1 VPTVWGLTAQITPR
15 TGDFRGAGI
24 DLALRYVGHHSPG
37 EVSDPTESSAHAT
50 DQEMAMERLITMSF
64 TRYDSLKGRTVVVTG
79 GASGIGAAFVRAFAA
94 NGARV
99 AFLDIQTDTG
109 AALADAIAQEMEKPI
124 FLPCDLTEV
133 AAVRAALDDVRATLG
148 PAAVLVNNA
157 ANDQRYD
164 FATMTPYEFD
174 RTIAVNFRHVFFAAQ
189 AIVPQMRE
197 LGHGSII
204 NMSSVSWMRGIPQLE
219 AYAAA
224 KAAIVGFTNTL
235 ARAVGPS
242 RIRVNAI
249 APGMVLTERQRRLWF
264 QDERQIEATRDQQC
278 LPDLIVAED
287 IANLALFLA
296 ADDSR
301 LITKQCISVNGGTV

>member
-1 VPTVWGLTAQITPR
+1 
-15 TGDFRGAGI
+15 
-24 DLALRYVGHHSPG
+24 
-37 EVSDPTESSAHAT
+37 
-50 DQEMAMERLITMSF
+50 MSF
-64 TRYDSLKGRTVVVTG
+64 TRYESLKGRTVVITG
-79 GASGIGAAFVRAFAA
+79 GASGIGAAFVRAFAE
-94 NGARV
+94 NGARI
-99 AFLDIQTDTG
+99 AFLDVQAEAG
-109 AALADAIAQEMEKPI
+109 AALADALGQM
-124 FLPCDLTEV
+124 FVPCDLTDI
-133 AAVRAALDDVRATLG
+133 AALRAALDQVRTALG

-164 FATMTPYEFD
+164 FASITPDEFD

-204 NMSSVSWMRGIPQLE
+204 NLSSVSWMRGIPLLE
-219 AYAAA
+219 AYASA

-235 ARAVGPS
+235 ARAVGKD

-249 APGMVLTERQRRLWF
+249 APGTVLTERQRRLWF
-264 QDERQIEATRDQQC
+264 QDESQIEAARAQQC
-278 LPDLIVAED
+278 LPDLLAPED

-301 LITKQCISVNGGTV
+301 LITKQCISVNAGTV

>member
-1 VPTVWGLTAQITPR
+1 
-15 TGDFRGAGI
+15 
-24 DLALRYVGHHSPG
+24 
-37 EVSDPTESSAHAT
+37 
-50 DQEMAMERLITMSF
+50 MSF
-64 TRYDSLKGRTVVVTG
+64 TRYESLRDRTIVITG
-79 GASGIGAAFVRAFAA
+79 GASGIGAAFVRAFAE
-94 NGARV
+94 NSARV
-99 AFLDIQTDTG
+99 AFLDLQEDIG
-109 AALADAIAQEMEKPI
+109 AALAESLGAM
-124 FLPCDLTEV
+124 FVPCDLTDIPALH
-133 AAVRAALDDVRATLG
+133 AALAKIRAALG

-164 FATMTPYEFD
+164 FAAITPEEFD

-197 LGHGSII
+197 LGYGSII
-204 NMSSVSWMRGIPQLE
+204 NMSSVSWMRGIAFLE
-219 AYAAA
+219 AYASA

-235 ARAVGPS
+235 ARAVGKD

-264 QDERQIEATRDQQC
+264 QDESQIDAGRAQQC
-278 LPDLIVAED
+278 LPDLIAPED

-301 LITKQCISVNGGTV
+301 LITKQCISINGGVL

>member
-1 VPTVWGLTAQITPR
+1 VNFTP
-15 TGDFRGAGI
+15 
-24 DLALRYVGHHSPG
+24 
-37 EVSDPTESSAHAT
+37 
-50 DQEMAMERLITMSF
+50 
-64 TRYDSLKGRTVVVTG
+64 YDSLKGRTVVISG

-99 AFLDIQTDTG
+99 AFLDVQADAG
-109 AALADAIAQEMEKPI
+109 KALAETVGGDSDTPL
-124 FLPCDLTEV
+124 FVPCDLTDTTALRIALDEI
-133 AAVRAALDDVRATLG
+133 RAALG

-164 FATMTPYEFD
+164 FAAMTPDEFD

-197 LGHGSII
+197 LGYGSII
-204 NMSSVSWMRGIPQLE
+204 NMSSVSWLRGIPGLE
-219 AYAAA
+219 AYASA

-235 ARAVGPS
+235 ARALGTD

-264 QDERQIEATRDQQC
+264 QDESQIEAARAQQC
-278 LPDLIVAED
+278 LPDLIAPED

-301 LITKQCISVNGGTV
+301 MITKQCISINGGTL

>member
-1 VPTVWGLTAQITPR
+1 LVA
-15 TGDFRGAGI
+15 
-24 DLALRYVGHHSPG
+24 
-37 EVSDPTESSAHAT
+37 
-50 DQEMAMERLITMSF
+50 F
-64 TRYDSLKGRTVVVTG
+64 TRYQSLKGRSVVVTG
-79 GASGIGAAFVRAFAA
+79 GASGIGSAFVRAFAA
-94 NGARV
+94 NEARV
-99 AFLDIQTDTG
+99 AFLDIQANVG
-109 AALADAIAQEMEKPI
+109 AALADAIGQEAETPL
-124 FLPCDLTEV
+124 FVPCDLTDIAALRV
-133 AAVRAALDDVRATLG
+133 ALDTVRAAVG

-164 FATMTPYEFD
+164 FAAMTPAEFD
-174 RTIAVNFRHVFFAAQ
+174 RTMAVNFRHVFFAAQ

-204 NMSSVSWMRGIPQLE
+204 NMSSVSWMRGVPQLE

-235 ARAVGPS
+235 ARAVGAS

-264 QDERQIEATRDQQC
+264 HDESQIEAARSQQC
-278 LPDLIVAED
+278 LPDLITPED

-301 LITKQCISVNGGTV
+301 LITRQCISVNGGIL